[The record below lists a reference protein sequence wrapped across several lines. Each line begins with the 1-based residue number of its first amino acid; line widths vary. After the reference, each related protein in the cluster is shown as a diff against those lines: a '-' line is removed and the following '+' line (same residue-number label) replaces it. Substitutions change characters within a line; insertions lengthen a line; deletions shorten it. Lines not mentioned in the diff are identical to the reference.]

1 MATTK
6 RQRQKAARQ
15 EKLAAMQRANRLRR
29 TRNRAIIGVVVA
41 LLVFGSAYLLFTGN
55 GPSTATIPT
64 TSSTTSTTTA
74 TTTKETCPPTTLGKG
89 APAFHFPTGPKPT
102 SLVSKD
108 IVVGTGATLKPGDKF
123 TAQYE
128 LATYSCHALVQA
140 SWPSGFSATL
150 NLQNLIPGWVKGL
163 PGMKVGGERE
173 LIVPPSLGYGSST
186 QALSGG
192 IAANDTLVFVVNL
205 LKIG

>member
-29 TRNRAIIGVVVA
+29 TRNRVVIIVVVA
-41 LLVFGSAYLLFTGN
+41 LVVAGSAYLLFSSN

-64 TSSTTSTTTA
+64 STTTSTVA
-74 TTTKETCPPTTLGKG
+74 TTKETCPHITLGKG
-89 APAFHFPTGPKPT
+89 APAFHFPSGAKPT
-102 SLVSKD
+102 TLVSKD
-108 IVVGTGATLKPGDKF
+108 IIVGSGATLKPGDKF

-128 LATYSCHALVQA
+128 LATYSCRAIVQS
-140 SWPSGFSATL
+140 SWPSAFSATL
-150 NLQNLIPGWVKGL
+150 NLANLIPGWVKGL
-163 PGMKVGGERE
+163 PGMKVGGERQ
-173 LIVPPSLGYGSST
+173 LIVPPAEGYGATTQLLSS
-186 QALSGG
+186 G
-192 IAANDTLVFVVNL
+192 IASNDTLVFVVNL